1 MTALELQQRIV
12 DALNGCEELVQGGC
26 RAFAEDS
33 RTVYQ
38 EASAWTSCGK
48 VALVVMTP
56 EFERDGVSLDG
67 VPVEAKIEVQ
77 CTELPKLA
85 RAQAGVMT
93 ALDAA
98 EAAMHCLGGDELEW
112 LSTRQTFD
120 PRAGALTA
128 TATFSAV
135 ALLTPSDSGQP
146 LTADS

>member
-38 EASAWTSCGK
+38 EAPAWTSCGK

-56 EFERDGVSLDG
+56 EFERDGQAEDG
-67 VPVEAKIEVQ
+67 IPAETKLQVQ
-77 CTELPKLA
+77 ASERPQVT
-85 RAQAGVMT
+85 RAQQGVMT

-98 EAAMHCLGGDELEW
+98 EAAMHCLDSQDDLCW
-112 LSTRQTFD
+112 LSTRQTYD
-120 PRAGALTA
+120 PRSGTLTA
-128 TATFSAV
+128 IATFA
-135 ALLTPSDSGQP
+135 AATLLTHSQ
-146 LTADS
+146 LTTHN